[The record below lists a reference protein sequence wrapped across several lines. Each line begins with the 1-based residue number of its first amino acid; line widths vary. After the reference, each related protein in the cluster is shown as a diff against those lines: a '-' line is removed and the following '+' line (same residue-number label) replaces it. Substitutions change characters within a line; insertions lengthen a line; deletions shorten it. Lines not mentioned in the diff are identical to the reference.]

1 MDTFME
7 DFTSELFA
15 EAGFE
20 PEEFEELN
28 KELEPVIWDYILTK
42 LIERMTPAQQNEAD
56 NMLDNDDGD
65 GFHELCLKAIP
76 DYDEYFAKILKDFEE
91 YYLTEIQNDEDDE
104 DEWEEDNT
112 K

>member
-7 DFTSELFA
+7 DFTSELFTK
-15 EAGFE
+15 AGFE

-28 KELEPVIWDYILTK
+28 KDLEPVIWDYILTK
-42 LIERMTPAQQNEAD
+42 HIEKMSPKEQNEAD
-56 NMLDNDDGD
+56 ALLDEDDGD
-65 GFHELCLKAIP
+65 GFHALCLKAIP

-104 DEWEEDNT
+104 DEWEED